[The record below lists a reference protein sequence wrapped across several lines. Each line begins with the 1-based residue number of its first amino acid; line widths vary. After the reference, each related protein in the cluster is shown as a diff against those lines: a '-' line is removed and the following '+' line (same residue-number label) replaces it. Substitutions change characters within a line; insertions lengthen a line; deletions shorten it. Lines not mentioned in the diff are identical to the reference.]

1 MKNRMQENT
10 ALAKKL
16 NPWAYVLSIIILIV
30 VFGMKYFKIPVDEP
44 LTFLPPFHSAVNALT
59 GIVLIIALYFV
70 KKKNI
75 EAHKKTIMIAMGL
88 SFIFLLS
95 YVTYHITTESTNYC
109 GEGISKLIYFI
120 LLITHILSAAI
131 IFPFILFTFI
141 KGFTYQVEKHKRMAR
156 WVFPVWLYVCFSGPI
171 CYLMLAPCY

>member
-1 MKNRMQENT
+1 MEENI

-16 NPWAYVLSIIILIV
+16 KPWAYVLSAVIIIV
-30 VFGMKYFKIPVDEP
+30 VFGMRYFKIQVDEP

-70 KKKNI
+70 RKKNI
-75 EAHKKTIMIAMGL
+75 EAHKKMIMLAMGL
-88 SFIFLLS
+88 SLVFLVS
-95 YVTYHITTESTNYC
+95 YVSYHLTSGETPYC
-109 GEGISKLIYFI
+109 GEGTIKLIYFI

-141 KGFTYQVEKHKRMAR
+141 RGLTYQVEKHKTMAR
-156 WVFPVWLYVCFSGPI
+156 WVFPIWVYVCVTGPI